1 MDKDFYCFWRNGK
14 WCYRHYDRGGPN
26 PEDVAIFIT
35 HPKNKVVRDAL
46 EKLQQDIP
54 AENETT
60 EYLMEGIRKWIDE
73 KRGGV
78 VDQVQE
84 EAFVKYVW
92 HHMRQKQRDNAN
104 KNQKK

>member
-1 MDKDFYCFWRNGK
+1 MDKDFYCFWRNGN
-14 WCYRHYDRGGPN
+14 WFYRHYDRGPN
-26 PEDVAIFIT
+26 PEDVVILLT
-35 HPKNKVVRDAL
+35 HPKNKVVRGAL

-54 AENETT
+54 VESETT

-92 HHMRQKQRDNAN
+92 HYMRQKQRDNAN